1 MEILN
6 VENLK
11 FKYPKT
17 EKYVVDGVSFHV
29 NEGDFVVLCGP
40 TGSGKSTL
48 LKLIKPEISPLG
60 EKQGHVRFHNEEIDR
75 DIEDKKIKASRIGY
89 VCQNPKEQ
97 AVTDK
102 VWHEL
107 AFGLENIGLPT
118 SEMGARIAEMA
129 SYFGIEDWYE
139 KRVDELSGGQLQIL
153 NLASVM
159 VMNPD
164 ILILDEP
171 TAQLDPI
178 AASEFLTTLKK
189 LNNDFALT
197 IIIAEHRLE
206 ELIPVCDRILVM
218 EEGRL
223 TIDGAWQEVLG
234 RITPENEIFDAL
246 PSAYR
251 LYNGLAGIKGLK
263 GNAAAD
269 TEKIP
274 VTIRDGREFLS
285 GYIAKNSKKELQGT
299 SENSI
304 NRESPDNKE
313 TVKSRQVES
322 TAALEFKEV
331 SFRYARE
338 LPDALKELSFK
349 VNSGEI
355 FCILGGN
362 GSGKTTAINAA
373 AGLIKPYEGCIKVF
387 GKRLKEYKNQSL
399 YNKCLSMLPQD
410 VQTLFL
416 HNTVKE
422 ELESRK
428 ALERLG
434 DFPFDISMLLD
445 RHPYDLSGGE
455 QQLVALAL
463 VLATEPKL
471 LLLDEPTKGL
481 DAYRKKNLAGI
492 LKELKASG
500 ITVVT
505 VTHDVEFAA
514 MCADR
519 CVLFFKG
526 SIASEGDVHSF
537 FKSNNF
543 YTTSVCRMSRG
554 ICDGPV
560 TVEEILGALK

>member
-6 VENLK
+6 VKNLK

-17 EKYVVDGVSFHV
+17 EKNVVDDVSFQV
-29 NEGDFVVLCGP
+29 NEGEFVVLCGP

-48 LKLIKPEISPLG
+48 LKLLKPEISPLG
-60 EKQGHVRFHNEEIDR
+60 EREGHVVFQNEEIDR

-107 AFGLENIGLPT
+107 AFGLENMGLPQ
-118 SEMGARIAEMA
+118 SVMGARIAEMA

-139 KRVDELSGGQLQIL
+139 KRTDELSGGQLQIL

-178 AASEFLTTLKK
+178 AASGFLTTLRK

-197 IIIAEHRLE
+197 VIIAEHRLE
-206 ELIPVCDRILVM
+206 ELIPVCDRIWVM
-218 EEGRL
+218 EDGKL
-223 TIDGAWQEVLG
+223 ISDGAPKDILEK
-234 RITPENEIFDAL
+234 IDKDSEIFDAL
-246 PSAYR
+246 PSGYR
-251 LYNGLAGIKGLK
+251 IYRRLKDIFGSNNVIKTENVPVTVREGREYLSELAGKIKFNGEK
-263 GNAAAD
+263 GKVK
-269 TEKIP
+269 EKNDKENIP
-274 VTIRDGREFLS
+274 
-285 GYIAKNSKKELQGT
+285 
-299 SENSI
+299 
-304 NRESPDNKE
+304 
-313 TVKSRQVES
+313 
-322 TAALEFKEV
+322 ALEFKEV
-331 SFRYARE
+331 SFRYQRE
-338 LPDALKELSFK
+338 LPDALKELNIT
-349 VNSGEI
+349 VNTGEI

-362 GSGKTTAINAA
+362 GSGKTTALNAA
-373 AGLIKPYEGCIKVF
+373 AGLIRPYEGSIRVF
-387 GKRLKEYKNQSL
+387 GRKLKEYKNQSL

-416 HNTVKE
+416 HNTVRE
-422 ELESRK
+422 ELAGRK
-428 ALERLG
+428 VLDRLS

-463 VLATEPKL
+463 VLAADPKL

-481 DAYRKKNLAGI
+481 DAYRKKNLAEI
-492 LKELKASG
+492 LSKLKNSG

-519 CVLFFKG
+519 CALFFKG
-526 SIASEGDVHSF
+526 SVAAMGDVHSF
-537 FKSNNF
+537 FNCNNF
-543 YTTSVCRMSRG
+543 YTTYVCRMSRG

-560 TVEEILGALK
+560 NVEELSDIFREGQKL

>member
-6 VENLK
+6 VKNLK

-17 EKYVVDGVSFHV
+17 EKNVVDDVSFQV
-29 NEGDFVVLCGP
+29 NEGEFVVLCGP

-48 LKLIKPEISPLG
+48 LKLLKPEISPLG
-60 EKQGHVRFHNEEIDR
+60 EREGHVIFQNEEIDR

-107 AFGLENIGLPT
+107 AFGLENMGLPQ
-118 SEMGARIAEMA
+118 SVMGARIAEMA

-139 KRVDELSGGQLQIL
+139 KRTDELSGGQLQIL

-178 AASEFLTTLKK
+178 AASGFLTTLRK

-197 IIIAEHRLE
+197 VIIAEHRLE
-206 ELIPVCDRILVM
+206 ELIPVCDRIWVM
-218 EEGRL
+218 EDGKL
-223 TIDGAWQEVLG
+223 ISDGAPKDILEK
-234 RITPENEIFDAL
+234 TDKDSEIFDAL
-246 PSAYR
+246 PSGYR
-251 LYNGLAGIKGLK
+251 IYRRLKDIFGSNNVIK
-263 GNAAAD
+263 
-269 TEKIP
+269 TENVP
-274 VTIRDGREFLS
+274 VTVREGREFLS
-285 GYIAKNSKKELQGT
+285 ELAGKIKFNGVKGKVKEKNDKE
-299 SENSI
+299 NI
-304 NRESPDNKE
+304 P
-313 TVKSRQVES
+313 
-322 TAALEFKEV
+322 ALEFKEV
-331 SFRYARE
+331 SFRYQRE
-338 LPDALKELSFK
+338 LPDALKELNIT
-349 VNSGEI
+349 VNTGEI

-362 GSGKTTAINAA
+362 GSGKTTALNAA
-373 AGLIKPYEGCIKVF
+373 AGLIRPYEGSIRVF
-387 GKRLKEYKNQSL
+387 GRKLKEYKNQSL

-416 HNTVKE
+416 HNTVRE
-422 ELESRK
+422 ELAGRK
-428 ALERLG
+428 VLDRLS

-463 VLATEPKL
+463 VLAADPKL

-481 DAYRKKNLAGI
+481 DAYRKKNLAEI
-492 LKELKASG
+492 LSKLKNSG

-519 CVLFFKG
+519 CALFFKG
-526 SIASEGDVHSF
+526 SVAAMGDVHSF
-537 FKSNNF
+537 FNCNNF
-543 YTTSVCRMSRG
+543 YTTYVCRMSRG

-560 TVEEILGALK
+560 NVEELSDIFREGQKL

>member
-6 VENLK
+6 VKNLK

-17 EKYVVDGVSFHV
+17 EKNVVDDVSFQV
-29 NEGDFVVLCGP
+29 NEGEFVVLCGP

-48 LKLIKPEISPLG
+48 LKLLKPEISPLG
-60 EKQGHVRFHNEEIDR
+60 EREGHVVFQNEEIDR

-107 AFGLENIGLPT
+107 AFGLENMGLPQ
-118 SEMGARIAEMA
+118 SVMGARIAEMA

-139 KRVDELSGGQLQIL
+139 KRTDELSGGQLQIL

-178 AASEFLTTLKK
+178 AASGFLTTLRK

-197 IIIAEHRLE
+197 VIIAEHRLE
-206 ELIPVCDRILVM
+206 ELVPVCDRIWVM
-218 EEGRL
+218 EDGKL
-223 TIDGAWQEVLG
+223 ISDGAPKDILEK
-234 RITPENEIFDAL
+234 TDKDSEIFDAL
-246 PSAYR
+246 PSGYR
-251 LYNGLAGIKGLK
+251 IYRRLKDIFGSNNVIKTENVPVTVREGREYLSELAGKIKFNGVK
-263 GNAAAD
+263 GKVK
-269 TEKIP
+269 EKN
-274 VTIRDGREFLS
+274 D
-285 GYIAKNSKKELQGT
+285 KE
-299 SENSI
+299 NV
-304 NRESPDNKE
+304 P
-313 TVKSRQVES
+313 
-322 TAALEFKEV
+322 ALEFKEV
-331 SFRYARE
+331 SFRYQRE
-338 LPDALKELSFK
+338 LPDALKELNIT
-349 VNSGEI
+349 VNTGEI

-362 GSGKTTAINAA
+362 GSGKTTALNAA
-373 AGLIKPYEGCIKVF
+373 AGLIRPYEGSIRVF
-387 GKRLKEYKNQSL
+387 GRKLKEYKNQSL

-416 HNTVKE
+416 HNTVRE
-422 ELESRK
+422 ELAGRK
-428 ALERLG
+428 VLDRLS

-463 VLATEPKL
+463 VLAADPKL

-481 DAYRKKNLAGI
+481 DAYRKKNLAEI
-492 LKELKASG
+492 LSKLKNSG

-519 CVLFFKG
+519 CALFFKG
-526 SIASEGDVHSF
+526 SVAAMGDVHSF
-537 FKSNNF
+537 FNCNNF
-543 YTTSVCRMSRG
+543 YTTYVCRMSRG

-560 TVEEILGALK
+560 NVEELSDIFREGQKL

>member
-17 EKYVVDGVSFHV
+17 EKNVVDDVSFQV
-29 NEGDFVVLCGP
+29 NEGEFVVLCGP

-48 LKLIKPEISPLG
+48 LKLLKPEISPLG
-60 EKQGHVRFHNEEIDR
+60 EKQGHVKLFNEEIDR

-107 AFGLENIGLPT
+107 AFGLENMGVPQNA
-118 SEMGARIAEMA
+118 MGAGIAEMA

-178 AASEFLTTLKK
+178 AASEFLMTLKK

-197 IIIAEHRLE
+197 VIIAEHRLE
-206 ELIPVCDRILVM
+206 ELMPVCDRLLVM
-218 EEGRL
+218 D
-223 TIDGAWQEVLG
+223 DGKMVSNGAVKDILNSMD
-234 RITPENEIFDAL
+234 PASEIFDAL

-251 LYNGLAGIKGLK
+251 VYRGLNNNK
-263 GNAAAD
+263 D
-269 TEKIP
+269 TEPPI
-274 VTIRDGREFLS
+274 TIREGREYLAE
-285 GYIAKNSKKELQGT
+285 YTHKKEKTYTLPNCKYKDIIT
-299 SENSI
+299 KTKDKKI
-304 NRESPDNKE
+304 AHDP
-313 TVKSRQVES
+313 
-322 TAALEFKEV
+322 ALEFKDV
-331 SFRYARE
+331 SLRYARE
-338 LPDALKELSFK
+338 LPDALKDLSFSVEK
-349 VNSGEI
+349 GEI

-362 GSGKTTAINAA
+362 GSGKTTALNAA
-373 AGLIKPYEGCIKVF
+373 AGLIKPYEGSIKVF
-387 GKRLKEYKNQSL
+387 GKKLKEYKNGSL

-416 HNTVKE
+416 HNTVRE
-422 ELESRK
+422 EFESRK
-428 ALERLG
+428 ALEKLK
-434 DFPFDISMLLD
+434 DFPFDISGLMD
-445 RHPYDLSGGE
+445 RHPYDISGGE

-463 VLATEPKL
+463 VLITEPKL
-471 LLLDEPTKGL
+471 ILLDEPTKGL
-481 DAYRKKNLAGI
+481 DAYRKKNLAEI
-492 LKELKASG
+492 LKTLKTLG
-500 ITVVT
+500 ITIVT

-519 CVLFFKG
+519 CALFFKG
-526 SIASEGDVHSF
+526 SIASCGDVHSF
-537 FKSNNF
+537 FMNNNF
-543 YTTSVCRMSRG
+543 YTTYVCRMSRG
-554 ICDGPV
+554 ICDGAV
-560 TVEEILGALK
+560 TVEELIKNI